1 MDLATVEADIAA
13 AATRVEH
20 AAAWLLGMATLAR
33 KDLRTLEA
41 QSPLVKDAI
50 VAGEAAAEAHGVPVV
65 AIVTGAD
72 AVLVARAAAR
82 GNARG
87 HHAGREGLT
96 APPPPSGE
104 NP

>member
-1 MDLATVEADIAA
+1 MDLATVEADFAA

-20 AAAWLLGMATLAR
+20 AAAWLLGMAVLTR
-33 KDLRTLEA
+33 TDLRTLEA

-72 AVLVARAAAR
+72 AVLSLAQQLAATLA
-82 GNARG
+82 ATTP
-87 HHAGREGLT
+87 A
-96 APPPPSGE
+96 AKA
-104 NP
+104 